1 MTLSEALAARVEEL
15 LRQYKIT
22 QYRLSMLSGVAQ
34 ATISD
39 IRLQKNE
46 SVNVRSIYEIM
57 DGLGL
62 GLDVFFNNSLFKREN
77 ITD

>member
-15 LRQYKIT
+15 LEQYNLT
-22 QYRLSMLSGVAQ
+22 QYRLSILSGVSQ

-46 SVNVRSIYEIM
+46 TVNVRILYEIM

-62 GLDVFFNNSLFKREN
+62 GLDDFFNNPLFKREN
-77 ITD
+77 IVD